1 MITRIRIEVSE
12 RIADEAAR
20 HIGIRARKRA
30 LKQYCAMILSEALRA
45 LDRPGGQERDGD
57 EHVNVR

>member
-20 HIGIRARKRA
+20 RVGIKARKRA
-30 LKQYCAMILSEALRA
+30 LKRYCAKVLRSALRE
-45 LDRPGGQERDGD
+45 LDSTDHPEPI
-57 EHVNVR
+57 NVR